1 MHEWV
6 HMRRDDWSGEQPN
19 AGMLK
24 IVSSGGWSQDNY
36 KDASGENYVCGIRD
50 ILGIGYDDP
59 SLYY

>member
-1 MHEWV
+1 
-6 HMRRDDWSGEQPN
+6 
-19 AGMLK
+19 MLK

-36 KDASGENYVCGIRD
+36 KDASEENYVCGIRD